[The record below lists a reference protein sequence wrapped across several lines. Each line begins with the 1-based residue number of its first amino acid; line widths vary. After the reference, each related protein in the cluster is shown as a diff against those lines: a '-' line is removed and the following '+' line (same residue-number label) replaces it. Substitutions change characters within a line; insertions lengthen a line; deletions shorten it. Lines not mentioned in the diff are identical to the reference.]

1 MAKNFFGSKYGDRF
15 YYENGHDYENR
26 FTPDQLESIRAFRFS
41 SLLCMAFKGITLDNK
56 IPEFGFFMPNELIQ
70 SMVDDGEIIESDDE
84 KSSCPNGNSR
94 PENDVVNCDSLAQLD
109 FTLWKGWIL
118 KNTF

>member
-1 MAKNFFGSKYGDRF
+1 VAKNFFGSKYGDRF

-109 FTLWKGWIL
+109 FTLWKG
-118 KNTF
+118 